1 MTQVASISQQI
12 WDMKYRLK
20 TGDGEPVDKT
30 IEDSWRRVAR
40 ALATEEKDSALW
52 EDRFADAMMDFKV
65 LPAGRIL
72 SGAGTERRV
81 TLFNCFVMGNIPDDM
96 AGIFEHLKEAALTMQ
111 QGGGIGYDFS
121 TLRPKGAPV
130 KGVGADA
137 SGPLSFMDVW
147 DAMCRTIMSAG
158 SRRGAM
164 MATMRCD
171 HPDIEAFIDAKRE
184 AGRLRMFNL
193 SVLVTDAFMLAVK
206 EGTSWELTFNG
217 TTYKSLP
224 ARELW
229 NKIMRAT
236 YAYAEPG
243 VIFIDRINRLNN
255 LWYCEDI
262 HATNPC
268 GEQPLPPY
276 GVCLLGSVNLARLVE
291 HPFEDGAALDLD
303 KLDRLVRTAVRMMD
317 NVIDV
322 SNYPLE
328 QHRHEAQAKRRI
340 GLGITGLADA
350 LILCGAR
357 YGGAAAIRLTET
369 WMAALRRSAY
379 LASVELAKEKGSFP
393 LYDAEKYLAGETV
406 RSLDADVI
414 EAIKAHGIR
423 NALLTSIA
431 PTGTISLFAD
441 NVSSGLEPV
450 FSFTYSRAVLQKD
463 GTRREEEVSDYAYRL
478 FRRLKGD
485 NAPLPSCFVDAQ
497 SLTPGDHV
505 VMQAAVQKYVDS
517 SISKT
522 INVPESIDFESFR
535 DVYQQAYDLGCKGCT
550 TYRPN
555 DVTGSVLEVKPDTA
569 KEKAA
574 EAEPELPLEKT
585 RVRHSDPFEAGGIVH
600 LTQPLDRPEA
610 LPGSTYKVRWPD
622 SDHAMYITLN
632 DIIQDGRRRPFE
644 VFINSK
650 NMEHFAWTVALTR
663 MISAVFRR
671 GGDVAFVV
679 EELKAVFD
687 PRGGQWVGGR
697 YVPSL
702 LAAIGEVIERHMIAI
717 GFLPDPKAARDP
729 VEARDDRWGEG
740 RQVVNM
746 EGTRLRHCPKCN
758 QPALLRSEGCDTCT
772 SCGYS
777 KCG

>member
-20 TGDGEPVDKT
+20 TAEGEAVDRT

-40 ALATEEKDSALW
+40 TLAAAEAEPALW
-52 EDRFADAMMDFKV
+52 EQRFFEAQEDFKF

-72 SGAGTERRV
+72 SGAGTDRKV
-81 TLFNCFVMGNIPDDM
+81 TLFNCFVMGDIPDDM
-96 AGIFEHLKEAALTMQ
+96 AGIFEQLKEAALTMQ

-193 SVLVTDAFMLAVK
+193 SVLVTDAFMQAVK
-206 EGTSWELTFNG
+206 EDSPWELTFKG
-217 TTYKSLP
+217 VTYKSLS

-236 YAYAEPG
+236 YSYAEPG

-255 LWYCEDI
+255 LSYCEDI

-276 GVCLLGSVNLARLVE
+276 GVCLLGSVNLSRLVDK
-291 HPFEDGAALDLD
+291 PFEDGAALDLER
-303 KLDRLVRTAVRMMD
+303 LDRIVRIAVRAMD

-328 QHRHEAQAKRRI
+328 QHRREAQSKRRI

-357 YGGAAAIRLTET
+357 YGGATAIRLTET

-379 LASVELAKEKGSFP
+379 LASVDLAKEKGSFP
-393 LYDAEKYLAGETV
+393 LYDADKYLAGENIQALGGEIV
-406 RSLDADVI
+406 
-414 EAIKAHGIR
+414 EAIRAHGIR

-450 FSFTYSRAVLQKD
+450 FAFTYTRGVLQRD
-463 GTRREEEVSDYAYRL
+463 GTRKEEEVSDYAYRL
-478 FRRLKGD
+478 FRRLRGEG
-485 NAPLPSCFVDAQ
+485 APLPSYFVDAL

-522 INVPESIDFESFR
+522 INVPEDISFEAFK
-535 DVYQQAYDLGCKGCT
+535 DVYSQAYELGCKGCT

-555 DVTGSVLEVKPDTA
+555 DITGSVLEVK
-569 KEKAA
+569 KEARA
-574 EAEPELPLEKT
+574 EDSAEPELPLEKT
-585 RVRHSDPFEAGGIVH
+585 RTRYTDPLDSGIIH

-632 DIIQDGRRRPFE
+632 DIIQDSRRRPFE

-717 GFLPDPKAARDP
+717 GFLPDPKAAREP
-729 VEARDDRWGEG
+729 PEAWDQRYGEDRK
-740 RQVVNM
+740 VVNG
-746 EGTRLRHCPKCN
+746 ETRLRHCPKCN

>member
-20 TGDGEPVDKT
+20 DADGTPVDKT
-30 IEDSWRRVAR
+30 IEETWGRIAK
-40 ALATEEKDSALW
+40 ALAQAEKDPALW
-52 EDRFADAMMDFKV
+52 EARFADALADFKF
-65 LPAGRIL
+65 LPAGRII
-72 SGAGTERRV
+72 SGAGTDRRV
-81 TLFNCFVMGNIPDDM
+81 TMFNCFVMGDIPDDM

-171 HPDIEAFIDAKRE
+171 HPDIEAFIDAKHE

-193 SVLVTDAFMLAVK
+193 SVLITDPFMEAVK
-206 EGTSWELTFNG
+206 HDQAWELVFG
-217 TTYKSLP
+217 GVVYKSLP
-224 ARELW
+224 ARALW
-229 NKIMRAT
+229 DKIMHAT

-255 LWYCEDI
+255 LHYCETI

-276 GVCLLGSVNLARLVE
+276 GVCLLGSVNLAKLVSD
-291 HPFEDGAALDLD
+291 PFEAKARLDMD
-303 KLDRLVRTAVRMMD
+303 KLRDLVRVAVRMMD

-322 SNYPLE
+322 SRFPLD
-328 QHRHEAQAKRRI
+328 RHENEAKSKRRI
-340 GLGITGLADA
+340 GLGVTGLADA
-350 LILCGAR
+350 LILCNAR
-357 YGGAAAIRLTET
+357 YGGKDALRLTEE
-369 WMAALRRSAY
+369 WMDALRREAY
-379 LASVELAKEKGSFP
+379 LASVELAQEKGAFP
-393 LYDAEKYLAGETV
+393 LYEKEPYLAGETIQA
-406 RSLDADVI
+406 LDADVQA
-414 EAIKAHGIR
+414 AIAEHGIR

-450 FSFTYSRAVLQKD
+450 FSFTYTRAVLQKD

-478 FRRLKGD
+478 FRLLKGE
-485 NAPLPSCFVDAQ
+485 NAPLPPAFVDAQ
-497 SLTPGDHV
+497 RLNPTEHV
-505 VMQAAVQKYVDS
+505 VMQAAVQKYIDS

-522 INVPESIDFESFR
+522 INVPESISFEDFR
-535 DVYQQAYDLGCKGCT
+535 HVYEQAYASGCKGCT

-555 DVTGSVLEVKPDTA
+555 DITGSVLTVK
-569 KEKAA
+569 KEEPKA
-574 EAEPELPLEKT
+574 EDQDQPQLPLGKPAARPE
-585 RVRHSDPFEAGGIVH
+585 DYLDAGGVIH

-610 LPGSTYKVRWPD
+610 LPGATYKVRWPD
-622 SDHAMYITLN
+622 SDHAMYITIN
-632 DIIQDGRRRPFE
+632 DIIENNRRRPFE

-650 NMEHFAWTVALTR
+650 NMEHYAWTVALTR

-671 GGDVAFVV
+671 GGDIAFVV

-687 PRGGQWVGGR
+687 PRGGQWMGGK

-717 GFLPDPKAARDP
+717 GFVADDAEDDLPEDVDQRK
-729 VEARDDRWGEG
+729 
-740 RQVVNM
+740 VVNLS
-746 EGTRLRHCPKCN
+746 GARLRHCPKCG
-758 QPALLRSEGCDTCT
+758 QPALLRQEGCDTCT